1 MTNPKTTGVDLAA
14 AARREALWFKL
25 KNLPNRL
32 RGWKQ
37 ELMAA
42 TNLAPH
48 AELSMTLIRANGQR
62 VEFGR
67 VGRRVVTNNGVA
79 AIVDA
84 FMNTFELENFNWH
97 DSGTGS
103 TAEAVGDAALVTP
116 AGPARVSGTQSEPA
130 TNQYRSVATISYTT
144 TQSIVEHGLFS
155 ASTAGVLF
163 DRTVFSAVGVNNGD
177 SIQFTYTLTVNAGG

>member
-1 MTNPKTTGVDLAA
+1 MKHTLSLDLASA
-14 AARREALWFKL
+14 SPTAIFWWKVR
-25 KNLPNRL
+25 NLRNRL

-37 ELMAA
+37 ELIAA

-48 AELSMTLIRANGQR
+48 AELHMAVIRANGQR
-62 VEFGR
+62 VELGR

-84 FMNTFELENFNWH
+84 FQNTFELENFNWH
-97 DSGTGS
+97 DSGTSS
-103 TAEAVGDAALVTP
+103 TAEAVGDSVLGTA

-130 TNQYRSVATISYTT
+130 TNQYRTVATISYTGT
-144 TQSIVEHGLFS
+144 ASIVEHGLFS

-163 DRTVFSAVGVNNGD
+163 DRTVFTAVGVNNGD